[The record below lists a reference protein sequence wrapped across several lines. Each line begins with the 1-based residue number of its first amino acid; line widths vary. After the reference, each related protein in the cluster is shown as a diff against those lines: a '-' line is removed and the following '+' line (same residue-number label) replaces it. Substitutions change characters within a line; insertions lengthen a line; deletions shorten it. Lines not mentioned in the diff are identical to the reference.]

1 MKGLTLST
9 THKGNR
15 SWLAS
20 HSRWVEVLGG
30 SQWVSAKTASS
41 GTRSKAPRLAMRAM
55 TEDCTLPQRLTT
67 V

>member
-1 MKGLTLST
+1 M
-9 THKGNR
+9 
-15 SWLAS
+15 
-20 HSRWVEVLGG
+20 LGG

-41 GTRSKAPRLAMRAM
+41 VTRSKAPRPAMRAM